1 MKKLALVFV
10 LLSLCVACFCTGCD
24 NSKADFRDSLVER
37 CVREALGKSAKD
49 ALTKKDCASLKELKI
64 DCNKSTGLVWDSLRL
79 TFQRG
84 NYVDL
89 SDLRYLTGLTSLK
102 IDNDPTFDVL
112 VNLDAI
118 GNCKKLKYLEFND
131 PSTTINTC
139 WDWKYSFKDYN
150 SIIEKLPDLE
160 EIALDEVIFSEELRG
175 WLTGTKKDLKITTNQ
190 TGINNTIRMSIP
202 DPDNGI
208 FQSYSFDKIPNDIED
223 LTLLCNGGGMEI
235 DFEYFKDFKN
245 LKSLNLINTDIVV
258 DLDSPLAEE
267 TLYKVKNIGALK
279 DIENLY
285 SISMSGASGDFS
297 GLGELAGLKE
307 LTIVASR
314 VKNTSFITD
323 LGNLREITF
332 LMNISEDFAGNLKKA
347 GKKMSN
353 LKFLNVDSYDFEDS
367 ALLSNF
373 PELEALSFGY
383 SSPLSYFGES
393 KSMQKL
399 INGVTNCKKLKY
411 FSLSAMQIEEAL
423 DLTPLSNMDQLQ
435 YIYLLHHS
443 GQFNGVKE
451 LIGKKGLRTLDI
463 EDITHRNSDNVLDWL
478 LVGSENES
486 LGRLIINSYR
496 NYISLFGTYRQRNG
510 EEWLH
515 DLLEENRSGFQKC
528 FENHVTCG
536 GYDALLYPTSF
547 ESVKDIE
554 AFIDE

>member
-24 NSKADFRDSLVER
+24 NSKADFRDPLVER

-49 ALTKKDCASLKELKI
+49 VLTKKDCASLKELKI

-208 FQSYSFDKIPNDIED
+208 FQSYSFDKI
-223 LTLLCNGGGMEI
+223 
-235 DFEYFKDFKN
+235 K
-245 LKSLNLINTDIVV
+245 
-258 DLDSPLAEE
+258 
-267 TLYKVKNIGALK
+267 
-279 DIENLY
+279 
-285 SISMSGASGDFS
+285 
-297 GLGELAGLKE
+297 
-307 LTIVASR
+307 
-314 VKNTSFITD
+314 
-323 LGNLREITF
+323 
-332 LMNISEDFAGNLKKA
+332 
-347 GKKMSN
+347 
-353 LKFLNVDSYDFEDS
+353 
-367 ALLSNF
+367 
-373 PELEALSFGY
+373 
-383 SSPLSYFGES
+383 
-393 KSMQKL
+393 
-399 INGVTNCKKLKY
+399 
-411 FSLSAMQIEEAL
+411 
-423 DLTPLSNMDQLQ
+423 
-435 YIYLLHHS
+435 
-443 GQFNGVKE
+443 
-451 LIGKKGLRTLDI
+451 
-463 EDITHRNSDNVLDWL
+463 
-478 LVGSENES
+478 
-486 LGRLIINSYR
+486 
-496 NYISLFGTYRQRNG
+496 
-510 EEWLH
+510 
-515 DLLEENRSGFQKC
+515 
-528 FENHVTCG
+528 
-536 GYDALLYPTSF
+536 
-547 ESVKDIE
+547 
-554 AFIDE
+554 